1 MKILDTHHHLWDL
14 RLRDYEWMNNVNP
27 ILKRNYLI
35 EDLNKITSKNNI
47 SNSICIQAHH
57 SLGET
62 EWLLNI
68 AEKSDIILGVVGWVD
83 LSSNRLEETLDKLQK
98 NKKFIGVRHIW
109 HDELNEDWIIEN
121 KIINGIRSL
130 AQRGLKFDFLVRPNH
145 LRYISD
151 LYEKISDLNGVID
164 HIAKPNIKDNLKDE
178 WAEEISKLSKI
189 PSLYCKISGI
199 VTEMSANQDYSHV
212 KPFTSEIISS
222 FGLEKIMFGSDWPV
236 CLSACSYKEVIKLA
250 NDITDEFSLAEKQKI
265 FFENGIKFY
274 LN

>member
-189 PSLYCKISGI
+189 PSLHCKISGI
-199 VTEMSANQDYSHV
+199 VTEISANQDHNHI

-236 CLSACSYKEVIKLA
+236 CLSACSYKEVVNIA
-250 NDITDEFSLAEKQKI
+250 NHITNEFSLTEKNKF